1 MKKKD
6 QRKAILFK
14 IRHSLLSKKTTP
26 KRSLAGRSPQS
37 VSPPHSYNSTTL
49 SSPRTGSR
57 NVSNFATGIS
67 SSFDDTD
74 GSLRSPS
81 GKRHSTNWPTD
92 ERRAH
97 SEDSRYPS
105 TRYSREEE
113 SERDLRASASGGSPR
128 SYRSHDFDRSPFR
141 RQSSHTGSF
150 RSSEGASRSSHYSK
164 SDLSY
169 SLD

>member
-1 MKKKD
+1 MWRVAGLNAVSL
-6 QRKAILFK
+6 QRVRDSSLDPFRSVATGAFTRDSRTLSSGRLPRQKLLCNNTNDLNSLSRK
-14 IRHSLLSKKTTP
+14 SLLTTP

-81 GKRHSTNWPTD
+81 GKRHSTIVGPTD
-92 ERRAH
+92 MNVRAH
-97 SEDSRYPS
+97 SEELALSINQIQSR
-105 TRYSREEE
+105 R
-113 SERDLRASASGGSPR
+113 GI
-128 SYRSHDFDRSPFR
+128 
-141 RQSSHTGSF
+141 
-150 RSSEGASRSSHYSK
+150 
-164 SDLSY
+164 
-169 SLD
+169 